1 MMKLL
6 LLLQP
11 LMPLILVE
19 MILPA
24 CRMAHSFEQ
33 QATPRS
39 KANTTPQVTLV
50 PALSMMMMMMMMMMM
65 QMTPEQQLL
74 GLQTLLLSPPISVM

>member
-1 MMKLL
+1 
-6 LLLQP
+6 
-11 LMPLILVE
+11 MPLILVE

-50 PALSMMMMMMMMMMM
+50 PALLMMVVVMMMMMP
-65 QMTPEQQLL
+65 MTPEQQLL
-74 GLQTLLLSPPISVM
+74 GLQKLLLPPPISVM